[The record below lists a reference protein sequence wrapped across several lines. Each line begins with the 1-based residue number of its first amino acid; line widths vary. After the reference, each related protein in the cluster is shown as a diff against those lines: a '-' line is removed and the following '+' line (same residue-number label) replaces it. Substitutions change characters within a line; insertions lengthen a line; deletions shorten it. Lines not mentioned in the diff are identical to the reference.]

1 MAVLNTKQRKD
12 LSKSVFG
19 LPAERKYPMPD
30 REHAINAKARALQ
43 ELKKK
48 KLSKSQYQ
56 TVIAKANK
64 VIKEDK

>member
-1 MAVLNTKQRKD
+1 MAVLDTKQRKD

-30 REHAINAKARALQ
+30 REHAIDAKARALQ
-43 ELKKK
+43 ELKKR
-48 KLSKSQYQ
+48 KLSRADFK
-56 TVIAKANK
+56 TVIAKANR